1 VSLIED
7 LLSGKKV
14 ALSRAISIVENREE
28 GYVSILK
35 QIYPHLGHSHVIG
48 FTGPPGVGKSSL
60 ISSIAEK
67 YLLQGLKVGIIAID
81 PTSPFSGGAV
91 LGDRIRMESL
101 KDSSNL
107 FIRSMASRGGKGG
120 LSKRTL
126 DVIRLMDAFKM
137 DKILVETVGV
147 GQGDVEIIN
156 IVDTSI
162 VVLSPN
168 LGDDIQT
175 MKAGILEIGDIF
187 VVNKIDLTGGEEAV
201 VYLLNMIKIGDYK
214 EKKWVPLVIGTSTFN
229 KVGIEDLI
237 SGIETHKKN
246 MKENKN
252 EDKNKKILLQDVSNI
267 MDEYLLD
274 KIQNILK
281 NDPSAK
287 ILMDKV
293 YNKEIDPYTASEQ
306 LLNKFYKIFE

>member
-1 VSLIED
+1 MSLIED

-28 GYVSILK
+28 GYINILK
-35 QIYPHLGHSHVIG
+35 QIYPHLGYSHVIG

-60 ISSIAEK
+60 ISSIAEQ

-91 LGDRIRMESL
+91 LGDRIRMETL

-187 VVNKIDLTGGEEAV
+187 VVNKIDLPGGDEAV

-214 EKKWVPLVIGTSTFN
+214 GKIWVPLVIGTSTIN
-229 KVGIEDLI
+229 KIGILELIDGIEN
-237 SGIETHKKN
+237 HKKN

-252 EDKNKKILLQDVSNI
+252 VDKNKKILLQDVSNI

-281 NDPSAK
+281 NDPNAK
-287 ILMDKV
+287 ILMEKV

-306 LLNKFYKIFE
+306 LLNKFYKNFE